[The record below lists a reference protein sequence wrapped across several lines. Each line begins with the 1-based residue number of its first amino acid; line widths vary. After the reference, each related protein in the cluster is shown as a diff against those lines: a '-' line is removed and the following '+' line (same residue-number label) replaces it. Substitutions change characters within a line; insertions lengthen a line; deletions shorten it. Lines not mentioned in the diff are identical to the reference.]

1 MKITRKNRIIN
12 NENNTKINAIIIGNK
27 CSVNPKKKLNL
38 NHTKLFYKDT
48 FINEFNSNKSIKQ
61 HLSSFIPKNDIID
74 IIDIYKK
81 QIYIIIINY
90 NITIKHYNE
99 KKYIDL
105 FKAKSESI
113 YNDIYF
119 YNDCNNCYLNT
130 QLKNDNTTIKL
141 IDLYYY
147 LIGYI

>member
-74 IIDIYKK
+74 IIYIYKK
-81 QIYIIIINY
+81 
-90 NITIKHYNE
+90 
-99 KKYIDL
+99 
-105 FKAKSESI
+105 
-113 YNDIYF
+113 
-119 YNDCNNCYLNT
+119 
-130 QLKNDNTTIKL
+130 
-141 IDLYYY
+141 
-147 LIGYI
+147 